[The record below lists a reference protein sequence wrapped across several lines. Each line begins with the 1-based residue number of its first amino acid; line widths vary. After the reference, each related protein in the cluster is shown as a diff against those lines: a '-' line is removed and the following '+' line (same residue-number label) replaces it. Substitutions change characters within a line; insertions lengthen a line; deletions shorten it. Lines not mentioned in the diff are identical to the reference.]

1 MSEYSTEAWDW
12 AAKSL
17 LFAEWREMMATGH
30 LTEAGL
36 LAIRTRLDGGE
47 FLAGGDLEAMRWNV
61 DEAIAAGLGLD
72 PLLMPGR
79 APASCP
85 DDAAELDG

>member
-1 MSEYSTEAWDW
+1 MAEYSAEAWDW

-17 LFAEWREMMATGH
+17 LFAEWRAQMAGGY

-36 LAIRTRLDGGE
+36 LAVRGRLDAVE
-47 FLAGGDLEAMRWNV
+47 FLPGADLDLMRLDV
-61 DEAIAAGLGLD
+61 DTAIAAELGLD
-72 PLLMPGR
+72 VSEMPGR
-79 APASCP
+79 APVP